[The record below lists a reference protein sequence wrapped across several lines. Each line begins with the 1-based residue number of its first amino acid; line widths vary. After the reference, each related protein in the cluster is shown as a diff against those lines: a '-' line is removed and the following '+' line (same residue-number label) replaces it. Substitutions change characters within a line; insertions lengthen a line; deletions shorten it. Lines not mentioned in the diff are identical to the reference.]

1 MVPVRLSGR
10 HFFEKN
16 KKFSKNTLSKCL
28 SRGLQVRG
36 QITEP
41 LGTIKSEYTVT
52 RNFPGDMRL
61 TTVSM
66 RDRCANTHCECDKQ
80 TDPKGRRHLPLCDD
94 NLRGQ

>member
-1 MVPVRLSGR
+1 MVPARDYLADT
-10 HFFEKN
+10 FFEKI
-16 KKFSKNTLSKCL
+16 KIFFKNTLSKCL

-66 RDRCANTHCECDKQ
+66 RDRCANTH
-80 TDPKGRRHLPLCDD
+80 
-94 NLRGQ
+94 

>member
-1 MVPVRLSGR
+1 MVPAGVSGR
-10 HFFEKN
+10 HFF
-16 KKFSKNTLSKCL
+16 KKFSKNTLSKYL

-66 RDRCANTHCECDKQ
+66 RDRCANTHQRVRQ
-80 TDPKGRRHLPLCDD
+80 TDGSKRQAAPAIVR
-94 NLRGQ
+94 